1 MIKGID
7 VSSWQGNIDWN
18 RVRASGIQYA
28 IIKAGGSDAGFYKD
42 KRFEQNV
49 RGAAEAGVHVGAYYF
64 VGPLCNSAEAGA
76 LDAYKFHQIIK
87 DFTLDYPVYIDFE
100 APSRRDKQGNT
111 DAAYAFC
118 SYMESLGY
126 YAGIYASDVSG
137 FKDRLIP
144 DQLVRFDKW
153 VAKYST
159 YEPDVIKNW
168 GMWQYSSKGSVPG
181 ISGYVDMDFSRNDYA
196 EIIKQHHLNGF

>member
-18 RVRASGIQYA
+18 RVKASGIQFA

-42 KRFEQNV
+42 KKFEQNV
-49 RGAAEAGVHVGAYYF
+49 RGAAAAGIHVGAYYF
-64 VGPLCNSAEAGA
+64 VGPLCNSAEAGS
-76 LDAYKFHQIIK
+76 LDAYRFYQIIK

-100 APSRRDKQGNT
+100 APSGRDKQGNT
-111 DAAYAFC
+111 NAAFAFC
-118 SYMESLGY
+118 SYMEHVGY

-137 FKDRLIP
+137 FKERLIP
-144 DQLVRFDKW
+144 EQLTPFDKW

-159 YEPDVIKNW
+159 YEPCVIKNW
-168 GMWQYSSKGSVPG
+168 GMWQYSSKGNVPG
-181 ISGYVDMDFSRNDYA
+181 ITGHVDMNFSRNDYA

>member
-18 RVRASGIQYA
+18 RVRASGIEFA

-49 RGAAEAGVHVGAYYF
+49 REAAAAGIHVGAYYF

-100 APSRRDKQGNT
+100 APSGRDKQGNT

-118 SYMESLGY
+118 SYMENVGY

-153 VAKYST
+153 IAKYAT
-159 YEPDVIKNW
+159 AEPNVIKKW
-168 GMWQYSSKGSVPG
+168 GMWQYSSKGNVPG
-181 ISGYVDMDFSRNDYA
+181 ITGHVDMNFSRNDYA

>member
-18 RVRASGIQYA
+18 RVRASGIDFA

-49 RGAAEAGVHVGAYYF
+49 RGAAEAGIHVGAYYF

-100 APSRRDKQGNT
+100 APSGRDKQGNT

-159 YEPDVIKNW
+159 YEPTVIKNW

-181 ISGYVDMDFSRNDYA
+181 ISGYVDMNFSRNDYA

>member
-18 RVRASGIQYA
+18 RVRASGIDFA

-49 RGAAEAGVHVGAYYF
+49 KGAAEAGVHVGAYYF

-87 DFTLDYPVYIDFE
+87 DFTLNYPVYIDFE
-100 APSRRDKQGNT
+100 APSGRDKQGNT

-153 VAKYST
+153 AAKYST
-159 YEPDVIKNW
+159 YEPCVIKNW

-181 ISGYVDMDFSRNDYA
+181 ISGYVDMNYSRNDYA

>member
-18 RVRASGIQYA
+18 RVRASGIEFA

-49 RGAAEAGVHVGAYYF
+49 REAAAAGIHVGAYYF

-100 APSRRDKQGNT
+100 APSGRDKQGNT

-118 SYMESLGY
+118 SYMESVGY

-159 YEPDVIKNW
+159 YEPGVIKNW

>member
-18 RVRASGIQYA
+18 RVRASGIDFA

-49 RGAAEAGVHVGAYYF
+49 KGAAEAGVHVGAYYF

-100 APSRRDKQGNT
+100 APSGRDKQGNT

-159 YEPDVIKNW
+159 YEPNVIKNW
-168 GMWQYSSKGSVPG
+168 GMWQYSSKGNVPG
-181 ISGYVDMDFSRNDYA
+181 ISGYVDMNYSRNDYA

>member
-18 RVRASGIQYA
+18 RVRASGIEFA

-100 APSRRDKQGNT
+100 APSGRDKQGNT

-168 GMWQYSSKGSVPG
+168 GMWQYSSKGNIPG
-181 ISGYVDMDFSRNDYA
+181 ISGYVDMNFSRNDYA

>member
-18 RVRASGIQYA
+18 RVRASGIDFA

-100 APSRRDKQGNT
+100 APSGRDKQGNT
-111 DAAYAFC
+111 NAAYAFC

-159 YEPDVIKNW
+159 YEPCVIKNW

-181 ISGYVDMDFSRNDYA
+181 ISGYVDMNFSRNDYA

>member
-1 MIKGID
+1 MVKGID

-18 RVRASGIQYA
+18 RVRASGIDFA

-42 KRFEQNV
+42 KKFEQNV

-100 APSRRDKQGNT
+100 APSGRDKQGNT

-118 SYMESLGY
+118 SYMESVGY

-159 YEPDVIKNW
+159 HEPGVIKNW

>member
-18 RVRASGIQYA
+18 RVRASGIQFA

-42 KRFEQNV
+42 KKFEQNV
-49 RGAAEAGVHVGAYYF
+49 RGAAAAGVHVGAYYF

-100 APSRRDKQGNT
+100 APSGRDKQGNT

-153 VAKYST
+153 VAKYSG
-159 YEPDVIKNW
+159 YAPNVISNW
-168 GMWQYSSKGSVPG
+168 GIWQNSSKGNVPG
-181 ISGYVDMDFSRNDYA
+181 ITGHVDMNLSRNDYA

>member
-1 MIKGID
+1 MKKGID

-18 RVRASGIQYA
+18 RVRASGIDFA

-76 LDAYKFHQIIK
+76 LDAYKFNQIIK

-100 APSRRDKQGNT
+100 APSGRDKQGNT

-159 YEPDVIKNW
+159 YEPCVIKNW
-168 GMWQYSSKGSVPG
+168 GMWQYSSKGNVPG
-181 ISGYVDMDFSRNDYA
+181 ISGYVDMNYSRNDYT